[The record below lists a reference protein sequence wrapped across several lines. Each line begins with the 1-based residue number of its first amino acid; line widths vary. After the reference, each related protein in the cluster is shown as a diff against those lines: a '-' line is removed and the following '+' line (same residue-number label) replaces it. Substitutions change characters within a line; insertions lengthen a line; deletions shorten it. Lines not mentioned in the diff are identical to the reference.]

1 MKVIKRRINC
11 NYTTISNE
19 ALRDNTLSHKAK
31 GLLCMI
37 IGLPEEWVFSVEGLT
52 KISKE
57 GLSSIYATIN
67 ELIDKG
73 YCKRV
78 SERENGKFVRWTY
91 YFSAEKSLLEKPFME
106 NPKMDNPYMENQ
118 MQINNNKE
126 NNYNNKENN
135 YINQIL
141 TPEEQEFYDGM
152 KEHYPNI
159 SKMKEPLQLGQYQ
172 KLLSLY
178 AEERVKAILESMEN
192 SLQLTKKYISA
203 YRTANN
209 WIRNDIKRTN

>member
-37 IGLPEEWVFSVEGLT
+37 IGLSEEWVFSVEGLT

-78 SERENGKFVRWTY
+78 SEREKGKFVRWTY
-91 YFSAEKSLLEKPFME
+91 YFSAEKSLLEKPFVE
-106 NPKMDNPYMENQ
+106 NPKMDNPYVENQ

-126 NNYNNKENN
+126 KTYKSKENNYNNK
-135 YINQIL
+135 IL
-141 TPEEQEFYDGM
+141 TPDEQDFYEGM
-152 KEHYPNI
+152 KKNYPEIMSMKKPLSYEQYI
-159 SKMKEPLQLGQYQ
+159 SLQSKGYTIEQIKE
-172 KLLSLY
+172 KFI
-178 AEERVKAILESMEN
+178 AMEN
-192 SLQLTKKYISA
+192 YPKLKSKSSA
-203 YRTANN
+203 YLTALTWLN
-209 WIRNDIKRTN
+209 RG